1 MVRDLEAED
10 EPANETDV
18 ESFYCFLGGQL
29 KKAFQEEGND

>member
-10 EPANETDV
+10 EPVNKTDV

-29 KKAFQEEGND
+29 KRVFQE